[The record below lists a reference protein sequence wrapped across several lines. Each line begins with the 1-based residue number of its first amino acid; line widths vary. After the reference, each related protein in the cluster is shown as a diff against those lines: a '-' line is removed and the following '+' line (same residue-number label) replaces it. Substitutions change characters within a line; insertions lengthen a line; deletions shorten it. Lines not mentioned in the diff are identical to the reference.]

1 MRLVIETYNLAA
13 VERLLCVEALNA
25 AGTIVDASTLLG
37 ITRHALKRRIIKHNI
52 AWPPRPRA
60 VISEP
65 AAQTTAPSAAPAFTT
80 PVDDNNNNNN
90 NNNNRAD

>member
-1 MRLVIETYNLAA
+1 MRLVIETYNLAT

-37 ITRHALKRRIIKHNI
+37 ITRHALKRRIIKHDI

-65 AAQTTAPSAAPAFTT
+65 VTQTAAPSATPAFNA
-80 PVDDNNNNNN
+80 PVDDST
-90 NNNNRAD
+90 RAD